1 METRVQEE
9 NYRPSASHWINI
21 YHKKL
26 FKNTY
31 TVTTN
36 EDFGDVA
43 VGKSFSTKAN
53 LLKPNFETGSLG
65 SRLGKSMST
74 SPSSSAMCKQ
84 YLSTFSLKYT

>member
-1 METRVQEE
+1 MKTMSNLLQVTE
-9 NYRPSASHWINI
+9 
-21 YHKKL
+21 KL
-26 FKNTY
+26 KITKITY

-53 LLKPNFETGSLG
+53 LEKPNFETGSLG

-84 YLSTFSLKYT
+84 YLSTFSLKYTYIV